1 MLAEM
6 GNVALG
12 LFDAIFPV
20 LFASGMYHAPV
31 RDFGGESKTSG
42 LA

>member
-1 MLAEM
+1 MPTEM

-12 LFDAIFPV
+12 LFDVTFPV
-20 LFASGMYHAPV
+20 LFTSGMYHAPV
-31 RDFGGESKTSG
+31 MDFGGESKISG